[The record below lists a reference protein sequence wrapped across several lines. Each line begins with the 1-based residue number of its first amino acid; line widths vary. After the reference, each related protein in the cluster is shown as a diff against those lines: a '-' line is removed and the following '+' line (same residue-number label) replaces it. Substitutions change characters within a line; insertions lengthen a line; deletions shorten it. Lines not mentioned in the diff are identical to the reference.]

1 VKLTCEENLAKY
13 KKKGSCQKQG
23 SRPRQGKKSK
33 LSSKYQNT
41 LVLAKLKEILLLHL
55 THMLDQPHHGPGHT
69 IIIIHL
75 WIMIIYICVHI

>member
-41 LVLAKLKEILLLHL
+41 LVLAKLKEIILLLRNQVEMYL
-55 THMLDQPHHGPGHT
+55 GP
-69 IIIIHL
+69 
-75 WIMIIYICVHI
+75 CVMSD